1 MNSLYIKIENRN
13 ICCTIQNN
21 LINLQ
26 MKPALQKPGLGLCG
40 RVDSYCGALRSAK
53 T

>member
-26 MKPALQKPGLGLCG
+26 MQTALQRPGHGLCG
-40 RVDSYCGALRSAK
+40 WGGSYRGAFSSAK